1 MSDSDSE
8 NELSDYGDSESETE
22 QEEQEDHYIPL
33 LIEKYRLIMS
43 FINCTGRADTFEVNV
58 AVLNKKMAETMY
70 NESIINEE
78 TLTVINDL
86 SEQLNAFEASIKNF
100 LESNSRMFR
109 FRLDVVRALFTAQ
122 ELSHLETTRQKLEQL
137 TELETQQ
144 PEETITLADL
154 EKSWNTLT
162 PEEKNELQILTG
174 LQHPDKRDF
183 GSVQDYQSV
192 KSSLERL
199 TGLVYPDKR
208 QFRSMYQFESARR
221 EYLDSLNM
229 LEEFY
234 DDASAKNTLQ
244 TLTGVKYPNQDKY
257 ADFEQFKLAI
267 INYYI
272 RIYKFLYTYWDKY
285 ELAKYGFFTDI
296 SIFIDQ
302 YWEPFAI
309 NERKELVKIAESMG
323 LKAPNSKSPEY
334 IPFLKSLT
342 KYLDEGYVYK
352 TGVRKIGGVY
362 EKIENPS
369 VKKLLHELFAT
380 HGYVYKKGATKL
392 RAGKQMVYNP
402 SMKRRFQEL
411 RKEQYKRVVELDD
424 HENEF
429 MERYNKLLDLYKS
442 LLLKLDKE
450 HLIEC
455 IFTAKNFRRKS
466 IVIDPSEKM
475 SQMDYVL
482 KERTPRN
489 VSQRPSNVKT
499 TSQLQAFLE
508 SENVVLKKLQQ
519 SDQFPGFL
527 QSYDNFTKP
536 RNLSQQESQN
546 WYKTFK
552 QIESQRN
559 QIIQSNYITKL
570 QELVQI
576 KNGEIL
582 ELQRQKKISESKLQ
596 QNFEKLSTQPEGLSQ
611 ADSKQWDK
619 LVEQIKLQSETP
631 KQIKQIIAETEARQD
646 IPPQQ
651 RETILRK
658 KRQQLAAIL
667 SGNLKQ
673 NAVIRQGYIRK
684 LSEIYKSYNS
694 NVIEAVQR
702 DISQILGEI
711 ANLKKSI
718 DVARISVK
726 PVISNVMTGPQN
738 PNARYIGTEFTLT
751 TEIATEL
758 INAVKRK
765 LVNPRLLYYLEL
777 YDMNELTNGSRMM
790 YNKREQRV
798 ISPDVYSRVKQFL
811 LTRLK
816 TIETDFEN
824 INREAFQQS
833 ISEISNVTG
842 KTISGN
848 QLTTLITRWNGEI
861 LRDVYGNNVF
871 ETLLFATNPLQ
882 FYSQQSIRDY
892 NQLVKESTPPRQQE
906 YTRAQAMHDGKWY
919 TVQYLHKNPVT
930 GQPTLMYK
938 SELELD
944 PRTQRRNVVNKET
957 VRNGTTPYI
966 KIELRTA
973 QEGKSREIWKEV
985 NTGEIKK
992 IKVVK

>member
-8 NELSDYGDSESETE
+8 NEASDYGDSQSESE
-22 QEEQEDHYIPL
+22 QEEQEDHYIPI
-33 LIEKYRLIMS
+33 LIEKYRLILS
-43 FINCTGRADTFEVNV
+43 FINCTARADTFGVNV
-58 AVLNKKMAETMY
+58 AVLNKKLSETMY

-86 SEQLNAFEASIKNF
+86 SEQLNAFEASIKDF
-100 LESNSRMFR
+100 LESNPTVFR
-109 FRLDVVRALFTAQ
+109 FRLDVIRSLFTQ
-122 ELSHLETTRQKLEQL
+122 EQLLQLENTRQKLEQL
-137 TELETQQ
+137 TELETNQ
-144 PEETITLADL
+144 PEKTITLADL

-162 PEEKNELQILTG
+162 LQEKNEIQLLTG
-174 LQHPDKRDF
+174 IQHPDQRDF
-183 GSVQDYQSV
+183 GSIQDYQSV
-192 KSSLERL
+192 KTSLQRL
-199 TGLVYPDKR
+199 TDLVYPDKQ
-208 QFRSMYQFESARR
+208 QFENMYQFESARR
-221 EYLDSLNM
+221 EYLDSLNL

-234 DDASAKNTLQ
+234 DNQTAKITLQ
-244 TLTGVKYPNQDKY
+244 TLTGARYPNQDKY
-257 ADFEQFKLAI
+257 TDFEQFKTAI

-272 RIYKFLYTYWDKY
+272 RIYNFLYAYWDKY

-296 SIFIDQ
+296 SIFLDQ

-323 LKAPNSKSPEY
+323 LKVPSSKSPEH

-380 HGYVYKKGATKL
+380 HGYVYKKGSTKL
-392 RAGKQMVYNP
+392 KAGNQLVFNP

-411 RKEQYKRVVELDD
+411 KKEQIKRVVQLDYHETVFMDTYTEL
-424 HENEF
+424 
-429 MERYNKLLDLYKS
+429 LSLYKS
-442 LLLKLDKE
+442 LLVKLDKE
-450 HLIEC
+450 HLINC

-466 IVIDPSEKM
+466 IVISPSNELSPM
-475 SQMDYVL
+475 SYVQ
-482 KERTPRN
+482 KQRTPVK
-489 VSQRPSNVKT
+489 VSQRKSDIMT
-499 TSQLQAFLE
+499 TAQLQAFLE
-508 SENVVLKKLQQ
+508 SENNVLKKLQ
-519 SDQFPGFL
+519 SKEFPGFL
-527 QSYDNFTKP
+527 QSYRNFTKP
-536 RNLSQQESQN
+536 RNQSQQESQN

-559 QIIQSNYITKL
+559 QLIQSGYITRLQQIIQS
-570 QELVQI
+570 
-576 KNGEIL
+576 KNGEMA

-596 QNFEKLSTQPEGLSQ
+596 QNFERLSTRPEGLSQ
-611 ADSKQWDK
+611 ADSNQWDK
-619 LVEQIKLQSETP
+619 LVEQIRLQTETP
-631 KQIKQIIAETEARQD
+631 KQIKQIMAETESRQD
-646 IPPQQ
+646 ITPQQ
-651 RETILRK
+651 RESILRK
-658 KRQQLAAIL
+658 KTQQLNAIT

-684 LSEIYKSYNS
+684 LTELYKSYNS
-694 NVIEAVQR
+694 KLIEAIQR
-702 DISQILGEI
+702 DISLILGEI
-711 ANLKKSI
+711 ANLRKSI
-718 DVARISVK
+718 DIARTSIK
-726 PVISNVMTGPQN
+726 PVNLDVAVGPQN
-738 PNARYIGTEFTLT
+738 PNARYIGTEFTT
-751 TEIATEL
+751 TNEIVTEL
-758 INAVKRK
+758 VNSVKRK
-765 LVNPRLLYYLEL
+765 LVSSRILYYLEL
-777 YDMNELTNGSRMM
+777 YDMNELTDKSRMM
-790 YNKREQRV
+790 YNNREQRV
-798 ISPDVYSRVKQFL
+798 ISPQVHSRVKQFL

-816 TIETDFEN
+816 TIEPNFEN
-824 INREAFQQS
+824 INREAFQQGL
-833 ISEISNVTG
+833 SEITGVTG
-842 KTISGN
+842 KTMTGN
-848 QLTTLITRWNGEI
+848 QLTTLFTKWNGEI

-882 FYSQQSIRDY
+882 FYQQQVIRDY
-892 NQLVKESTPPRQQE
+892 NQLVKDSTPPEQQE

-944 PRTQRRNVVNKET
+944 PRTQRRSVVNKET

-973 QEGKSREIWKEV
+973 REGLSREIWKEV